1 MDLNYLNKFN
11 RLDDKIRKKIGSQQA
26 TSKMDELSKKFNIGT
41 LYETVMK
48 VAIQD
53 IKINDLTGY
62 LMAEFNLNNTQANEL
77 KQTLIDQIFQPVLKY
92 LKPNQDASSDLPIQ
106 NPVKIESF
114 DLDED
119 ELDIQQVTENILPA
133 VKIVPNNL
141 DKIALEIS
149 VKSGLNLTDEVFK
162 NRFIS
167 IIVSRLKEV
176 RDDRQILDKMMRDRK
191 VGGLNLN
198 EQEARRVLELIQQEI
213 KNRQSEIEQ
222 AKKEEPT
229 LSTITSQE
237 EQLVKRATVGFQPK
251 AQEQSQLSPRA
262 QFTDKEL
269 NKKNKMAFELPSEIK
284 KQMVTQPVLSA
295 RPVVS
300 EIKPTTPTVKR
311 PSLESIRLVKS
322 KIEKQSM
329 PIVSQSNKFEVVGP
343 IDELQKIDLNTFRS
357 LTNTAEQSAQKIKE
371 KIKILGQDSLEQEA
385 RAIEA
390 WYKSDIIKMYL
401 SLGQESIKQKKPIET
416 ILAEKSGEQNL
427 TLEEFKVINNLNNEL
442 EF

>member
-1 MDLNYLNKFN
+1 
-11 RLDDKIRKKIGSQQA
+11 
-26 TSKMDELSKKFNIGT
+26 
-41 LYETVMK
+41 MK

-213 KNRQSEIEQ
+213 KNRQPEIEQ
-222 AKKEEPT
+222 AKMEEPT

-237 EQLVKRATVGFQPK
+237 EQLVKQSMAGSQSKLQEQNQLQPK
-251 AQEQSQLSPRA
+251 AQ
-262 QFTDKEL
+262 F
-269 NKKNKMAFELPSEIK
+269 NKGDVDLKNKNEFEVPKEVK
-284 KQMVTQPVLSA
+284 KEFDVAPIQPKISSVA
-295 RPVVS
+295 
-300 EIKPTTPTVKR
+300 EFKPTISTTKR